1 MNTPTNKLTV
11 YSTNE
16 ESFPFNSFGDL
27 LDELASEGELE
38 VGRKYYSVEAAD
50 ITPGE
55 YICVDAI
62 LEQLDEYVY
71 EDIGECYDGDFSN
84 TPRQAKDELNMLI
97 LAWAHKHVSLNYW
110 KFDNRNIKQHEI
122 TADDL
127 EYNQ

>member
-1 MNTPTNKLTV
+1 MNNPTKLTV

-38 VGRKYYSVEAAD
+38 VGRKYYSVEATD
-50 ITPGE
+50 ITPEE

-71 EDIGECYDGDFSN
+71 EDIGEPYDGDFSN
-84 TPRQAKDELNMLI
+84 APRQAQDELKMLI
-97 LAWAHKHVSLNYW
+97 LGWAHRYVSLNYW
-110 KFDNRNIKQHEI
+110 KFDNKNIKQHVI
-122 TADDL
+122 TEEDL
-127 EYNQ
+127 EYNK